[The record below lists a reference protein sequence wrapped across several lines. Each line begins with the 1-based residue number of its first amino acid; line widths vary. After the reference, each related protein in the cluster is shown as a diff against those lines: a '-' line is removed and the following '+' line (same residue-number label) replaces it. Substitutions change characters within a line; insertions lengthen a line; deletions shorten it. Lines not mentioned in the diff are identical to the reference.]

1 MRHLCS
7 IRNVSVKIQN
17 LFSKSSCAHTHSH
30 FLKFVCVCKG
40 DPPGGTADYTEAP
53 EDEEDHDEET
63 SEGGGV
69 GAEMGTGA
77 EMMRGTE
84 EEEEDEEEQNEGL
97 QGDGGADELLEN
109 TVFGSTA
116 D

>member
-1 MRHLCS
+1 MFFCQKF
-7 IRNVSVKIQN
+7 KI
-17 LFSKSSCAHTHSH
+17 FSQKVHAHTHSH

-40 DPPGGTADYTEAP
+40 DPPGGRADYTEAP
-53 EDEEDHDEET
+53 EEEEDHDEET

-84 EEEEDEEEQNEGL
+84 EEEEEEEENEEEQNEGL
-97 QGDGGADELLEN
+97 QGDGGAHELLEN